1 MTSAINK
8 FWGGMQVDLDVDET
22 QVAGLPRFQQ
32 AQFQQ
37 RRLRQYA
44 IALGA
49 LAAIGL
55 VLAFFVALFAPQSL
69 WGALLVNQS
78 AGLLVLIA
86 GLQAAGWVTDW
97 RARALNPVVALPVVA
112 DEEVPAPLGWY
123 ERLLDRISQRWVRM
137 LAQIGAP
144 TLWLAGWALLTLYSI
159 AQVWNLSLAP
169 ATLGVAASVGASL
182 SLLLAFGL
190 LVLERQF
197 AQQNAAEWP
206 EANALAQLTR
216 VAIIGLVLSALCL
229 LFANQTSVWPV
240 RLAVL
245 IGVLPGLVAAEL
257 LLRAVLSLFSPPRE
271 QVEPTLLARSFI
283 ADLLRWPPQ
292 PLLALQHELHNR
304 FGIDLRQI
312 WAFTYMR
319 RAFLPVLAVVAV
331 VGWALTGI
339 DEIPLQ
345 GRGIYERFGKPVQ
358 VFGPG
363 LHAGLPWP
371 LGRVLR
377 VENGVVHELATS
389 VSDGGGLPRTAE
401 PAEGPPPAIANRL
414 WDASHVNDKSQV
426 IASSRADK
434 QSFQIVNMDVRF
446 VYRIGLSDQ
455 AALAATYN
463 SADVPTLIRSTAS
476 RILVHDFASRTLDG
490 LLGADRIGLGD
501 EIGRAVQADLQKL
514 DSGVEIL
521 ATVVE
526 AIHPPAGA
534 ANAYHAVQAA
544 QIGAQALI
552 ARERGAAA
560 QATNQ
565 AQLQAS
571 VARDQATATA
581 REINATAQASDLRFS
596 AERKAYAS
604 AGQAFV
610 LEQYLSQLSQGLV
623 NANLLILDHR
633 LGGSSNAPTIDLRTF
648 TLPADP
654 ASPRNPA
661 QPGATH

>member
-1 MTSAINK
+1 MANDK
-8 FWGGMQVDLDVDET
+8 HWGGMQVDLDVDGT

-32 AQFQQ
+32 AVFQG
-37 RRLRQYA
+37 RRLRQFA
-44 IALGA
+44 IGLSA
-49 LAAIGL
+49 LAAVGFL
-55 VLAFFVALFAPQSL
+55 LAFFVGLFAPLSL
-69 WGALLVNQS
+69 WAPLLVNQS

-86 GLQAAGWVTDW
+86 GLQSAWWVTQW
-97 RARALNPVVALPVVA
+97 RAQAMNPPLPVVVS
-112 DEEVPAPLGWY
+112 DETVAPEGWY
-123 ERLLDRISQRWVRM
+123 ERLLERLSQRWVRM
-137 LAQIGAP
+137 LGQIGAP
-144 TLWLAGWALLTLYSI
+144 TLWLAGWALLAIYSI
-159 AQVWNLSLAP
+159 SQFWNLALPP
-169 ATLGVAASVGASL
+169 AASGVSTSVGAAL

-190 LVLERQF
+190 LVLERQL
-197 AQQNAAEWP
+197 AQENVAEWP
-206 EANALAQLTR
+206 EAGQLAQLSR
-216 VAIIGLVLSALCL
+216 VAIICLVLSALCL
-229 LFANQTSVWPV
+229 LFGSETSVWPV

-245 IGVLPGLVAAEL
+245 IGLLPGLVAAEL
-257 LLRAVLSLFSPPRE
+257 LLRAMLSLFSPRRE
-271 QVEPTLLARSFI
+271 QLEPTLLARSVV
-283 ADLLRWPPQ
+283 ADMLRWPPQ

-319 RAFLPVLAVVAV
+319 RAFLPVMAVVAI
-331 VGWALTGI
+331 VGWSLTGVH
-339 DEIPLQ
+339 EIPLQ
-345 GRGIYERFGKPVQ
+345 GRGIYERFGKPVE

-371 LGRVLR
+371 LGRVLN

-389 VSDGGGLPRTAE
+389 VGETSARVVLE
-401 PAEGPPPAIANRL
+401 PAEGPAPAIANRL

-446 VYRIGLSDQ
+446 VYRIGLTDQ

-490 LLGADRIGLGD
+490 LLGEDRVGLAE
-501 EIGRAVQADLQKL
+501 EIGRAVQSDLQKL

-534 ANAYHAVQAA
+534 ANAYHGVQAA

-552 ARERGAAA
+552 SRERGAATE
-560 QATNQ
+560 ATNQ
-565 AQLQAS
+565 AQLLAS
-571 VARDQATATA
+571 IARDQATASA
-581 REINATAQASDLRFS
+581 HEINSTAKAADLKFT
-596 AERKAYAS
+596 AEQKAYAS

-610 LEQYLSQLSQGLV
+610 LEQYFSQLTQGLA
-623 NANLLILDHR
+623 NAKLLVLDHR
-633 LGGSSNAPTIDLRTF
+633 LGGSNNAPTIDLRTF

-654 ASPRNPA
+654 ASPRNSA
-661 QPGATH
+661 QPGAAN

>member
-1 MTSAINK
+1 
-8 FWGGMQVDLDVDET
+8 MQVDLDLDGT

-32 AQFQQ
+32 AVFQG
-37 RRLRQYA
+37 RRLRQFA
-44 IALGA
+44 IGLGA
-49 LAAIGL
+49 LVAAGWL
-55 VLAFFVALFAPQSL
+55 LAFFIGLFAPQSL
-69 WGALLVNQS
+69 WPALLVNQS
-78 AGLLVLIA
+78 AGLLVLVA
-86 GLQAAGWVTDW
+86 GLQSAWWVTQW
-97 RARALNPVVALPVVA
+97 RARALNPVVQVVVA
-112 DEEVPAPLGWY
+112 DEVVAPEGWY
-123 ERLLDRISQRWVRM
+123 ERLLDRLSQRWLRM
-137 LAQIGAP
+137 LVQIGAP
-144 TLWLAGWALLTLYSI
+144 TLWLAGWSLLTLLSI
-159 AQVWNLSLAP
+159 EQVWNLALPP
-169 ATLGVAASVGASL
+169 AALGLSASVGAAL

-190 LVLERQF
+190 LVLERQL
-197 AQQNAAEWP
+197 AQENVAQWP
-206 EANALAQLTR
+206 EAASLAQLTR
-216 VAIIGLVLSALCL
+216 VAIICLVLSALCL
-229 LFANQTSVWPV
+229 LLGSETSVWPV

-245 IGVLPGLVAAEL
+245 IGLLPGLVAAEL
-257 LLRAVLSLFSPPRE
+257 LLRAMLSLFSPQRE
-271 QVEPTLLARSFI
+271 QLEPALLARSFV
-283 ADLLRWPPQ
+283 ADMLRWPPQ

-319 RAFLPVLAVVAV
+319 RAFFPVLMVVAI
-331 VGWALTGI
+331 VGWSLTGI
-339 DEIPLQ
+339 HEIPMQ
-345 GRGIYERFGKPVQ
+345 GRGIYERFGKPVE

-371 LGRVLR
+371 LGRVLS

-389 VSDGGGLPRTAE
+389 VGDTPAPVVAE
-401 PAEGPPPAIANRL
+401 PAEGPAPAIANRL

-490 LLGADRIGLGD
+490 LLGEDRAGLAE

-534 ANAYHAVQAA
+534 ANAYHGVQAA

-552 ARERGAAA
+552 SRERGAAA
-560 QATNQ
+560 EATNQ

-571 VARDQATATA
+571 IARDQATASA
-581 REINATAQASDLRFS
+581 REINATAHAADLRFS
-596 AERKAYAS
+596 AEQKAYAS

-610 LEQYLSQLSQGLV
+610 LEQYFSQLSQGLA
-623 NANLLILDHR
+623 NARLLVLDHR

-648 TLPADP
+648 TLPADAAP
-654 ASPRNPA
+654 PRKTA
-661 QPGATH
+661 QPGAAN

>member
-1 MTSAINK
+1 
-8 FWGGMQVDLDVDET
+8 MQVDLDVDGT

-32 AQFQQ
+32 AVFQG
-37 RRLRQYA
+37 RRLRQF
-44 IALGA
+44 
-49 LAAIGL
+49 AIGL
-55 VLAFFVALFAPQSL
+55 GVLAATGWVLSFFVGLFAPQSL
-69 WGALLVNQS
+69 WPVLLVNQG
-78 AGLLVLIA
+78 AGLLVLVA
-86 GLQAAGWVTDW
+86 GLQSAWWITQW
-97 RARALNPVVALPVVA
+97 RARAMSPVAQLIVAQ
-112 DEEVPAPLGWY
+112 EEVVPVGWY
-123 ERLLDRISQRWVRM
+123 ERLLDRISQRWLRM
-137 LAQIGAP
+137 LVQIGAP
-144 TLWLAGWALLTLYSI
+144 TLWLGGWSLLTLFSI
-159 AQVWNLSLAP
+159 EQVWNLALPPTA
-169 ATLGVAASVGASL
+169 LGLSASVGAAL

-190 LVLERQF
+190 LVLERQL
-197 AQQNAAEWP
+197 AQENVAQWP
-206 EANALAQLTR
+206 EAGALAQLTR
-216 VAIIGLVLSALCL
+216 VAIICLVLSALCL
-229 LFANQTSVWPV
+229 LFGNETSVWPV

-245 IGVLPGLVAAEL
+245 IGLLPGLVAIEL
-257 LLRAVLSLFSPPRE
+257 LLRAVLSLFSPQRE
-271 QVEPTLLARSFI
+271 QLEPALLARSVV
-283 ADLLRWPPQ
+283 ADMLRWPPQ

-319 RAFLPVLAVVAV
+319 RALVPVLAVVAI
-331 VGWALTGI
+331 VGWSLTGI
-339 DEIPLQ
+339 HEIPLQ
-345 GRGIYERFGKPVQ
+345 GRGIYERFGKPVE

-371 LGRVLR
+371 LGRVLS

-389 VSDGGGLPRTAE
+389 VGETAAPSVAE
-401 PAEGPPPAIANRL
+401 PAEGPAPTIANRL

-426 IASSRADK
+426 IASSRGDK

-490 LLGADRIGLGD
+490 LLGEDRVGLAE

-534 ANAYHAVQAA
+534 ANAYHGVQAA

-552 ARERGAAA
+552 SRERGAAA
-560 QATNQ
+560 EATNQ

-571 VARDQATATA
+571 VARDQATASA
-581 REINATAQASDLRFS
+581 REINATAQAADLRFS
-596 AERKAYAS
+596 AEQKAYAS

-610 LEQYLSQLSQGLV
+610 LEQYFSQLAPGLA
-623 NANLLILDHR
+623 NAKLLVLDHR

-654 ASPRNPA
+654 APSGKTA
-661 QPGATH
+661 QPGAAN

>member
-1 MTSAINK
+1 
-8 FWGGMQVDLDVDET
+8 MQVDLDADET
-22 QVAGLPRFQQ
+22 PIAGLPRFQQ
-32 AQFQQ
+32 ALFHG
-37 RRLRQYA
+37 RRLRQFA
-44 IALGA
+44 IGLSALSA
-49 LAAIGL
+49 VGL
-55 VLAFFVALFAPQSL
+55 VLAVFVALFAPQSL

-78 AGLLVLIA
+78 AALLVLVA
-86 GLQAAGWVTDW
+86 GLQSAWWVTQW
-97 RARALNPVVALPVVA
+97 RVRALHPTVAVPEVVESERVEPVS
-112 DEEVPAPLGWY
+112 GY
-123 ERLLDRISQRWVRM
+123 ERMLDRIGQRWVHL

-144 TLWLAGWALLTLYSI
+144 TFWLAGWALLTLFSI
-159 AQVWNLSLAP
+159 MQVWNLSLNPVAQG
-169 ATLGVAASVGASL
+169 LAASVGAVL

-190 LVLERQF
+190 LVLERQL
-197 AQQNAAEWP
+197 AQENTSQWP
-206 EANALAQLTR
+206 EAAPLAQLTR
-216 VAIIGLVLSALCL
+216 VAIICLVLSALCL
-229 LFANQTSVWPV
+229 LFASETSVWPV

-245 IGVLPGLVAAEL
+245 IGLLPGLVAAEL
-257 LLRAVLSLFSPPRE
+257 LLRAALSLFSAPRE
-271 QVEPTLLARSFI
+271 TVEPTLLARSFV
-283 ADLLRWPPQ
+283 ADVLRWPPQ

-319 RAFLPVLAVVAV
+319 RAFLPVLAAVALI
-331 VGWALTGI
+331 GWSLTGVH
-339 DEIPLQ
+339 EIPLQ
-345 GRGIYERFGKPVQ
+345 GRGIYERFGEPVA

-363 LHAGLPWP
+363 LHVGLPWP
-371 LGRVLR
+371 LGRVLS

-389 VSDGGGLPRTAE
+389 VGETSVPVLAE
-401 PAEGPPPAIANRL
+401 PAEGPAPAIANRL

-446 VYRIGLSDQ
+446 VYRIGLSDRD
-455 AALAATYN
+455 ALAATYS

-490 LLGADRIGLGD
+490 LLGEDRVGLG
-501 EIGRAVQADLQKL
+501 EKIGKAVQADLKTL

-560 QATNQ
+560 EATNQ

-571 VARDQATATA
+571 VARDQATARA
-581 REINATAQASDLRFS
+581 HEINAEAQAADLKFT
-596 AERKAYAS
+596 AERKAYAR

-610 LEQYLSQLSQGLV
+610 LEQYLSQLTQGL
-623 NANLLILDHR
+623 ASAKLLVLDHR

-654 ASPRNPA
+654 APLRKTA
-661 QPGATH
+661 QPGAAN

>member
-1 MTSAINK
+1 
-8 FWGGMQVDLDVDET
+8 MQVDLDSDEVV
-22 QVAGLPRFQQ
+22 VAGLPRFQQ
-32 AQFQQ
+32 AVFQG
-37 RRLRQYA
+37 RRLRQ
-44 IALGA
+44 L
-49 LAAIGL
+49 LIGL
-55 VLAFFVALFAPQSL
+55 VAIAAAGLLLAFFVRLFSAQSY
-69 WGALLVNQS
+69 WPALLVNQS

-86 GLQAAGWVTDW
+86 GLQSARCVTQW
-97 RARALNPVVALPVVA
+97 RARALSPPAG
-112 DEEVPAPLGWY
+112 VPAIVTVEESVPMGWY
-123 ERLLDRISQRWVRM
+123 ERLLDRINEQWLRTLV
-137 LAQIGAP
+137 QIGTP
-144 TLWLAGWALLTLYSI
+144 TLWLGGWALLVLFSVS
-159 AQVWNLSLAP
+159 QVWNLALPPTALGLA
-169 ATLGVAASVGASL
+169 AHVGAAL

-190 LVLERQF
+190 LVFERQL
-197 AQQNAAEWP
+197 AQENTAQWP
-206 EANALAQLTR
+206 EAGALAQLTR
-216 VAIIGLVLSALCL
+216 VSIICLVLSALCL
-229 LFANQTSVWPV
+229 MFAGETAVWPV

-245 IGVLPGLVAAEL
+245 IGLLPGLVAIEL
-257 LLRAVLSLFSPPRE
+257 LLRAVLSLFSPRHE
-271 QVEPTLLARSFI
+271 QLEPTLLARSFV
-283 ADLLRWPPQ
+283 AEMLRWPPQ

-312 WAFTYMR
+312 WAFTFMR
-319 RAFLPVLAVVAV
+319 RAFVPVVVFV
-331 VGWALTGI
+331 SFVGWSLTGI
-339 DEIPLQ
+339 HEIPLQ
-345 GRGIYERFGKPVQ
+345 GRGIYERFGKPVE

-371 LGRVLR
+371 LGRVLS

-389 VSDGGGLPRTAE
+389 VGESPLPVLPD
-401 PAEGPPPAIANRL
+401 PAEGPAPSTANRL

-434 QSFQIVNMDVRF
+434 QSFQIINMDVRF

-463 SADVPTLIRSTAS
+463 STDIPTLIRSTAS

-490 LLGADRIGLGD
+490 LLGDDRVGLGE
-501 EIGRAVQADLQKL
+501 EIGRSVQADLTKL

-534 ANAYHAVQAA
+534 ANAYHGVQAA

-552 ARERGAAA
+552 SRERGAAA
-560 QATNQ
+560 QATNE

-571 VARDQATATA
+571 IARDQATASA
-581 REINATAQASDLRFS
+581 HEINATAQAADLKFT
-596 AERKAYAS
+596 AEQKAFAS

-610 LEQYLSQLSQGLV
+610 LEQYLSQLSQGLA
-623 NANLLILDHR
+623 NARLLILDHR

-654 ASPRNPA
+654 VPARSTA
-661 QPGATH
+661 QPGVAH

>member
-1 MTSAINK
+1 
-8 FWGGMQVDLDVDET
+8 MQVDLDVDGT

-32 AQFQQ
+32 AVFQG
-37 RRLRQYA
+37 RRLRKLA
-44 IALGA
+44 IGLGA
-49 LAAIGL
+49 LAASGG
-55 VLAFFVALFAPQSL
+55 VLAFFVGLFAPQSL
-69 WGALLVNQS
+69 WPALLVNQS
-78 AGLLVLIA
+78 AGLLVLVA
-86 GLQAAGWVTDW
+86 GLQSAWWITQW
-97 RARALNPVVALPVVA
+97 RTGAMNPVAVQEIVVA
-112 DEEVPAPLGWY
+112 EADVPVGAY
-123 ERLLDRISQRWVRM
+123 ERLLERISQRWLNM
-137 LAQIGAP
+137 LRQIGAP
-144 TLWLAGWALLTLYSI
+144 TLWLGGWALLTLVSVE
-159 AQVWNLSLAP
+159 QVWNLTLPP
-169 ATLGVAASVGASL
+169 AALGSSASVGAAL

-190 LVLERQF
+190 LVLERQL
-197 AQQNAAEWP
+197 AQENLAQWP
-206 EANALAQLTR
+206 EAGPLAQLTR
-216 VAIIGLVLSALCL
+216 VVIICLVLSALCL
-229 LFANQTSVWPV
+229 LFGSETSVWPV

-245 IGVLPGLVAAEL
+245 SGLLPGLVAVEL
-257 LLRAVLSLFSPPRE
+257 LLRAVLSLFSPRRE
-271 QVEPTLLARSFI
+271 QLEPTLLARSFV
-283 ADLLRWPPQ
+283 ADMLRWPPQ

-319 RAFLPVLAVVAV
+319 RAFLPVLAVVSI
-331 VGWALTGI
+331 VGWSLTGI
-339 DEIPLQ
+339 HEVPLQ
-345 GRGIYERFGKPVQ
+345 GRGIYERFGKPVD

-371 LGRVLR
+371 LGRVLS

-389 VSDGGGLPRTAE
+389 VGEATAPIVAE
-401 PAEGPPPAIANRL
+401 PAEGPAPAIANRL

-446 VYRIGLSDQ
+446 VYRIGLTDQ
-455 AALAATYN
+455 AAMAATYN

-490 LLGADRIGLGD
+490 LLGEDRVGLAQ
-501 EIGRAVQADLQKL
+501 EIGRAVQADLKKL

-534 ANAYHAVQAA
+534 ANAYHGVQAA

-552 ARERGAAA
+552 SRERGAAA
-560 QATNQ
+560 EATNQ

-571 VARDQATATA
+571 IARDQATASA
-581 REINATAQASDLRFS
+581 REINATAQAADLRFS
-596 AERKAYAS
+596 AEQKAYAS

-610 LEQYLSQLSQGLV
+610 LEQYFSQLSQGLA
-623 NANLLILDHR
+623 NAKLLVLDHR

-654 ASPRNPA
+654 APARKTA
-661 QPGATH
+661 QPGVAN

>member
-1 MTSAINK
+1 MGDAKHWS
-8 FWGGMQVDLDVDET
+8 GMQVDLEEGDGA
-22 QVAGLPRFQQ
+22 QAAGLPRFQQ
-32 AQFQQ
+32 AVFQG
-37 RRLRQYA
+37 RRLRLLA
-44 IALGA
+44 VGLGA
-49 LAAIGL
+49 LAAMGL
-55 VLAFFVALFAPQSL
+55 VLGFFVGLFAPQSL
-69 WGALLVNQS
+69 WPALLFNQSAALLV
-78 AGLLVLIA
+78 LVA
-86 GLQAAGWVTDW
+86 GLQSAWWVTQW
-97 RARALNPVVALPVVA
+97 RAQAMNPLASVVAA
-112 DEEVPAPLGWY
+112 DEPEEPVGWY
-123 ERLLDRISQRWVRM
+123 ERLLERISQRWLKLLR
-137 LAQIGAP
+137 QIGAP
-144 TLWLAGWALLTLYSI
+144 TLWLAGWALLALLCVEQAWTFAFPSAALGMS
-159 AQVWNLSLAP
+159 
-169 ATLGVAASVGASL
+169 ATVGAVMG
-182 SLLLAFGL
+182 LLLAFGL
-190 LVLERQF
+190 LVLERQL
-197 AQQNAAEWP
+197 AQENTAQWP
-206 EANALAQLTR
+206 EAGALAQLTR
-216 VAIIGLVLSALCL
+216 VAIISLILGAFCL
-229 LFANQTSVWPV
+229 LFGSETSVWPV

-245 IGVLPGLVAAEL
+245 IGLLPGFVAFEL
-257 LLRAVLSLFSPPRE
+257 LLRAVLSLFSPRRE
-271 QVEPTLLARSFI
+271 QLEPALLARSFV
-283 ADLLRWPPQ
+283 ADMLRWPPQ
-292 PLLALQHELHNR
+292 PLQALQQELHNR

-319 RAFLPVLAVVAV
+319 RALLPVLGV
-331 VGWALTGI
+331 VGIVGWVLTGVH
-339 DEIPLQ
+339 EIPLQ
-345 GRGIYERFGKPVQ
+345 GRGIYERFGKPVT

-371 LGRVLR
+371 LGRVLS

-389 VSDGGGLPRTAE
+389 VGETSAPVQAD
-401 PAEGPPPAIANRL
+401 PAEGPAPITANRL

-463 SADVPTLIRSTAS
+463 NADVPTLIRSTAS
-476 RILVHDFASRTLDG
+476 RVLVHDFASRTLDG
-490 LLGADRIGLGD
+490 LLGEDRVGLAG

-534 ANAYHAVQAA
+534 ANAYHGVQAA

-560 QATNQ
+560 EATNQ

-571 VARDQATATA
+571 IARDQATATA
-581 REINATAQASDLRFS
+581 HEINATAKAAELKFS
-596 AERKAYAS
+596 AEKKAYAN

-610 LEQYLSQLSQGLV
+610 LEQYLGQLSQGL
-623 NANLLILDHR
+623 ASARLLVLDHR

-654 ASPRNPA
+654 ASSRKTA
-661 QPGATH
+661 QPGVAN

>member
-1 MTSAINK
+1 
-8 FWGGMQVDLDVDET
+8 MQVDLDGDGA
-22 QVAGLPRFQQ
+22 QIAALPRFQQ
-32 AQFQQ
+32 AVVQG
-37 RRLRQYA
+37 RRLRQVA
-44 IALGA
+44 IGLGA
-49 LAAIGL
+49 LAAAGL
-55 VLAFFVALFAPQSL
+55 VLAFFVGLFTPQSL
-69 WGALLVNQS
+69 WAALLVNQS
-78 AGLLVLIA
+78 ASLLVLVA
-86 GLQAAGWVTDW
+86 GLQSAWWVTQW
-97 RARALNPVVALPVVA
+97 RARAMNPAVLVPVVVAEEVVA
-112 DEEVPAPLGWY
+112 GEGWY
-123 ERLLDRISQRWVRM
+123 ERLLDRISQRWLR
-137 LAQIGAP
+137 LLGQIGAP
-144 TLWLAGWALLTLYSI
+144 TLWLGGWALLTLYSI
-159 AQVWNLSLAP
+159 EQVWNLTLPP
-169 ATLGVAASVGASL
+169 AALGLSASVGAAL

-190 LVLERQF
+190 LVLERQL
-197 AQQNAAEWP
+197 AQENVAQWP
-206 EANALAQLTR
+206 EAGPLAQLTR

-229 LFANQTSVWPV
+229 LFGSETSVWPV
-240 RLAVL
+240 RLVVL
-245 IGVLPGLVAAEL
+245 IGLLPGLVAVEL
-257 LLRAVLSLFSPPRE
+257 LLRAVLSLFSPRRE
-271 QVEPTLLARSFI
+271 QLEPALLARSFV
-283 ADLLRWPPQ
+283 ADMLRWPPQ

-319 RAFLPVLAVVAV
+319 RAFLPVLAVVAI
-331 VGWALTGI
+331 VGWSLTGI
-339 DEIPLQ
+339 HEIALQ
-345 GRGIYERFGKPVQ
+345 GRGIYERFGKPVE

-371 LGRVLR
+371 LGRVLS

-389 VSDGGGLPRTAE
+389 VGETSAPVEAE
-401 PAEGPPPAIANRL
+401 PAEGPAPAIANRL

-490 LLGADRIGLGD
+490 LLGEDRVGLAE

-534 ANAYHAVQAA
+534 ANAYHGVQAA

-552 ARERGAAA
+552 SRERGAAA
-560 QATNQ
+560 EATNQ

-571 VARDQATATA
+571 IAYDQATASA
-581 REINATAQASDLRFS
+581 HEINSTAQAADLKFA
-596 AERKAYAS
+596 AERKAFSS

-610 LEQYLSQLSQGLV
+610 LEQYLSQLTQGLA
-623 NANLLILDHR
+623 NAKLLVLDHR

-654 ASPRNPA
+654 ASSRNTV
-661 QPGATH
+661 QPGAVH